1 MFAQVSKTVSI
12 KDQAEARKLVSAL
25 FFSAA
30 ALLLVANLF
39 IPSAAKADSLTD
51 NMPDSLKLTR
61 EGMIGARDILVK
73 IVSDTIFLADTVAGT
88 LLVTIDAQGTDISGF
103 DFTFAYDL
111 SGVEIYD
118 ALPGDFL
125 DSCNWEYFIVKRNPR
140 CDGPC
145 PNGLIKIIALAEF
158 RKLERTKL
166 CNTPAPGASL
176 VKFLVRP
183 TGEAPRLAAGPL
195 RFFWIDCGDNT
206 ISSVSGNELFISR
219 SVTET
224 DSAFQAPAVE
234 TEFPSYGGPIPDC
247 FNKHT
252 VNPPRRKIRF
262 SNGTLTLMFEN
273 PAPDS
278 LR

>member
-1 MFAQVSKTVSI
+1 MFAQVSRTVSI
-12 KDQAEARKLVSAL
+12 RDQAEARKLVSAL

-39 IPSAAKADSLTD
+39 IPSAARADSLTD

-145 PNGLIKIIALAEF
+145 PNGLIKVIALAYGLMPELKTLLS
-158 RKLERTKL
+158 RRGQE
-166 CNTPAPGASL
+166 L
-176 VKFLVRP
+176 V
-183 TGEAPRLAAGPL
+183 
-195 RFFWIDCGDNT
+195 
-206 ISSVSGNELFISR
+206 
-219 SVTET
+219 VT
-224 DSAFQAPAVE
+224 
-234 TEFPSYGGPIPDC
+234 
-247 FNKHT
+247 
-252 VNPPRRKIRF
+252 
-262 SNGTLTLMFEN
+262 
-273 PAPDS
+273 
-278 LR
+278 